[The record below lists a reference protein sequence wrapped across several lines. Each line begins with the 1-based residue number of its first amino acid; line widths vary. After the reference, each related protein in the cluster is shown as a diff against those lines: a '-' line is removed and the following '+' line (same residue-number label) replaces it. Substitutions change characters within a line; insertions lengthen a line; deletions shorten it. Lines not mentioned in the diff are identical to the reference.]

1 MFLFWVDCAGVDT
14 NIVLRHS
21 YVKKIGGKCIFIWD
35 VRDVGAAIHP
45 SNTVGRPQ
53 AANLFDHSNVC
64 NTIFNGCSLFVG
76 LDSTYGAFW
85 PVRWIGLL

>member
-1 MFLFWVDCAGVDT
+1 MDT
-14 NIVLRHS
+14 NIVLCYS
-21 YVKKIGGKCIFIWD
+21 YVEKIGGKCIFIWD

-45 SNTVGRPQ
+45 SNTVGRAK

-85 PVRWIGLL
+85 PVRRIGLL